1 VRVLKP
7 FGIWMWCCRCRSR
20 LLPLNEVRAPATT
33 VGVVVG
39 GMTVLPMMSGVSVVG
54 DMWWL
59 LLGVCGSVLFMPG
72 LGAHARIKWGEASS
86 VGRGTT

>member
-1 VRVLKP
+1 
-7 FGIWMWCCRCRSR
+7 M
-20 LLPLNEVRAPATT
+20 LPLSEVRAPATT

-54 DMWWL
+54 GMWWL

-72 LGAHARIKWGEASS
+72 LGVPAHIKWGEASS